1 MAKNKKKKSVQS
13 VWKCDDIK
21 VVFSEPD
28 IQPWESV
35 VYVKDMKDF
44 LYYYYTMTVYR
55 KYKKK
60 WKKELEAYAYDFPAI
75 RSLEAIFDRLNDNNF
90 TDGTW
95 QIDRM
100 DDKKAVWYRKGYSTS
115 DIVNEDL
122 YRIERCVRI
131 VDGEQSESFSLL
143 IGSGMDN
150 GLDIR
155 SDAAKCVIFDF
166 VSREEITGFM
176 DTVRDFIK
184 KSIKK
189 YNNDQRKILAVKQ
202 KTCCVK
208 NGKLY
213 EYKIDNGGD
222 GWLRLN
228 RKSLENIFVTG
239 DVVSLELL
247 ERHEGEEAFINYN
260 KCKIISIEK
269 SNTGMGGYITI
280 EEGYKTF
287 GHTSESL
294 KAKKIKIP
302 VELITYI
309 FSEKDMDDKC
319 FRYSEEQCRE
329 DFMKIMA
336 REEKEE
342 FAKSDLDD
350 LVYKWSDALA
360 GRTWMYR
367 EEHGFKNPEKTIR
380 KVIKAIKRECK
391 KNVKK
396 V

>member
-13 VWKCDDIK
+13 VWKCDDMK

-35 VYVKDMKDF
+35 VYIKDMKDF
-44 LYYYYTMTVYR
+44 MYYYYTMTVYR

-75 RSLEAIFDRLNDNNF
+75 RSLETIFNRLNDDDF

-95 QIDRM
+95 QIDSL

-131 VDGEQSESFSLL
+131 IDGEQSESFSLL

-150 GLDIR
+150 GLDMR

-166 VSREEITGFM
+166 ISREEITGFM
-176 DTVRDFIK
+176 NTVRDFIK

-189 YNNDQRKILAVKQ
+189 YNNDQRDRLAAEQ
-202 KTCCVK
+202 MMCCVK
-208 NGKLY
+208 NEKLY
-213 EYKIDNGGD
+213 NYKVDCND
-222 GWLRLN
+222 DFKLST
-228 RKSLENIFVTG
+228 KSLENVFIVG
-239 DVVSLELL
+239 DIVNLELL
-247 ERHEGEEAFINYN
+247 ERYEGEEVFVDYN
-260 KCKIISIEK
+260 KCKIINIEK
-269 SNTGMGGYITI
+269 SNTNMGGYITI
-280 EEGYKTF
+280 EGGCKTF
-287 GHTSESL
+287 RHTAESL
-294 KAKKIKIP
+294 ESRKIKVP

-309 FSEKDMDDKC
+309 YSEKAMNDERFKYD
-319 FRYSEEQCRE
+319 EEQCE
-329 DFMKIMA
+329 KDFIEIMS
-336 REEKEE
+336 REEKKE
-342 FAKSDLDD
+342 FAESDLDD
-350 LVYKWSDALA
+350 LVYKWGDALA

-380 KVIKAIKRECK
+380 KVIKAIKKECK

-396 V
+396 A